1 MQFRRYH
8 GEYQLPA
15 HLPRV
20 PAAEPGIPASSEI
33 GGLNRQAGKSSQK
46 RYVKDGRDQ
55 VIPVGSSTMKK
66 MIVAALAALFLASCV
81 ETQSYGGSYRGPE
94 PIPGSITYGGQP
106 RTKLRKAP
114 IGSTLHNNF
123 YGPYGE
129 RIEETY
135 MVMPD
140 RSLKLVARRRG
151 FIGFPYD

>member
-1 MQFRRYH
+1 
-8 GEYQLPA
+8 
-15 HLPRV
+15 
-20 PAAEPGIPASSEI
+20 
-33 GGLNRQAGKSSQK
+33 
-46 RYVKDGRDQ
+46 
-55 VIPVGSSTMKK
+55 MKK
-66 MIVAALAALFLASCV
+66 IIATAFAALLVTSCV
-81 ETQSYGGSYRGPE
+81 ETQPYNGQSYSSLE

-106 RTKLRKAP
+106 RTKLKKAP

-151 FIGFPYD
+151 FIGFPSD